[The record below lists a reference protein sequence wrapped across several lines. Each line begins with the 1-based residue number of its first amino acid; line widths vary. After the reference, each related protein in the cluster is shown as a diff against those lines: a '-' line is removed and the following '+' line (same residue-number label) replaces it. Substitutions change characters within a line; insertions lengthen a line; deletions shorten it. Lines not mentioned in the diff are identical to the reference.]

1 MDSFI
6 FDQMKILPEELTENG
21 YQLTDQFEHTSIVAF
36 IQPYLKATNPVML
49 FYWGFNIAILLTAA
63 VIWISLPEGKE
74 DAIIKFGIGGA
85 LFALLIPI
93 HELIHG
99 IGYKLA
105 GAPKVSYKAHIKKL
119 IFYAMADKFVIAA
132 RPFVLLAIAPFVII
146 NSLLI
151 IGIISI
157 TGPCSWLMAGALLM
171 HTSGCAGDFALIS
184 YYFTNRSKEIVT
196 YDDQSAQITYFFTKL

>member
-1 MDSFI
+1 
-6 FDQMKILPEELTENG
+6 MKILPEELKENG
-21 YQLTDQFEHTSIVAF
+21 YTLSDQFEHTQIVPF
-36 IQPYLKATNPVML
+36 IQPYLKPNNLVMI
-49 FYWGFNIAILLTAA
+49 FYWGFNILLLLSVVISWIL
-63 VIWISLPEGKE
+63 LPEGKSG
-74 DAIIKFGIGGA
+74 ALTKFGLGA
-85 LFALLIPI
+85 GLFAVLIPI

-119 IFYAMADKFVIAA
+119 IFYAMADRFVIASK
-132 RPFVLLAIAPFVII
+132 PFILLAIAPFIII

-151 IGIISI
+151 TGIAISPAHLNYI
-157 TGPCSWLMAGALLM
+157 LAGALLM

-184 YYFTNRSKEIVT
+184 YYYVNRSKEIVT

>member
-1 MDSFI
+1 
-6 FDQMKILPEELTENG
+6 MKILPEELKEKG
-21 YQLTDQFEHTSIVAF
+21 YELCDQFEHTEMVPF
-36 IQPYLKATNPVML
+36 IQPYLKPNNPVMI
-49 FYWGFNIAILLTAA
+49 FFWGFNIVILITV
-63 VIWISLPEGKE
+63 VISWLILPEGKS
-74 DAIIKFGIGGA
+74 DALMKFGVGAA

-119 IFYAMADKFVIAA
+119 IFYAMADRFVIASK
-132 RPFVLLAIAPFVII
+132 PFILLAIAPFIII

-151 IGIISI
+151 TGIAISPAHLNYI
-157 TGPCSWLMAGALLM
+157 LAGALLM

-184 YYFTNRSKEIVT
+184 YYYVNRSKEIVT

>member
-1 MDSFI
+1 
-6 FDQMKILPEELTENG
+6 MKILPEELTEKG
-21 YQLTDQFEHTSIVAF
+21 YQLCDQFEHTEIVPF
-36 IQPYLKATNPVML
+36 IQPYLKPNNPVMI
-49 FYWGFNIAILLTAA
+49 FYWGINIIILLAA
-63 VIWISLPEGKE
+63 AIGWITLSDGKS
-74 DAIIKFGIGGA
+74 DALAKFGIGAA
-85 LFALLIPI
+85 LFAALIPI

-119 IFYAMADKFVIAA
+119 IFYAMADRFVISA
-132 RPFVLLAIAPFVII
+132 RPFVLLAIAPFIII

-151 IGIISI
+151 IGIAIFP
-157 TGPCSWLMAGALLM
+157 GPYSWLLAGALLM

-184 YYFTNRSKEIVT
+184 YYYVNRRKEIVT